1 MIKLLFFAFLSKQE
15 KIMDR
20 KSLKGTQTERNILI
34 AFSGESQARNR
45 YDIFAKKAKDQGYI
59 MVEKIFKQTARMEK
73 EHAERLWKF
82 LEGGPVQ
89 ISGTFPAGVTTD
101 TVINLGE
108 AAAGEHEEWAEMY
121 PTMAK
126 IAEEEGFKDVATVMR
141 NIAKAEKFHE
151 KRYLDLQKMIQN
163 DTMFKNA
170 SPVKWICLNCGCIIE
185 GTQPPAACPA
195 CAHPIGYFMRE
206 DQTF

>member
-1 MIKLLFFAFLSKQE
+1 M
-15 KIMDR
+15 
-20 KSLKGTQTERNILI
+20 KSLKGTKTEKNILT

-45 YDIFAKKAKDQGYI
+45 YDIFAKKAKEDGYI
-59 MVEKIFKQTARMEK
+59 LVEEIFKETARQEK

-82 LEGGPVQ
+82 LEGGLVE

-108 AAAGEHEEWAEMY
+108 AAAGEHEEWHDMY

-126 IAEEEGFKDVATVMR
+126 TAEEEGFKDVAATMR

-151 KRYLDLQKMIQN
+151 KRYLDLQKWIQ
-163 DTMFKNA
+163 DGTMFK
-170 SPVKWICLNCGCIIE
+170 SPTPVKWRCLNCSCIVE
-185 GTQPPAACPA
+185 GTEPPAFCPA
-195 CAHPIGYFMRE
+195 CQHPAGYFARM
-206 DQTF
+206 DLQF